1 MFFENKKKKSVTAF
15 DLKSVNDFFM
25 NVKDE
30 NFEEIERK
38 VKDINFEF
46 WKFKDEENSTILQKS
61 TFYNSFKITNL
72 IINSLKKN
80 PKVTKEKFQNYLEQ
94 KNKKGFNALHYTVM
108 NGNIKILNLL
118 LENNINYEST
128 NNRGLNVLYIAAQN
142 NKLNMLILFKE
153 KYKFDIESTDDEGST
168 PLHWACYTNSFNCV
182 EYLLSFNIN
191 VNIQDKEGLT
201 PLHLCIIGKNNYNI
215 IKLLLQYKANPDICD
230 NKGYSCFDLC
240 EIKNKFDI
248 IYVLKYKSK
257 FRFFDLEISIKK
269 KDNVKDKYIYFYYI
283 LNFSVYIFMLIIFG
297 EEKDKTI
304 FFWNTIIFILNILF
318 HIYLSKC
325 DPGFLIN
332 NNNVSL
338 LKIVEDNL
346 LNLNNF
352 CPICKVIKTNTS
364 KHCVICNKCI
374 NNYEHHCLWF
384 NNCIGEKNYHF
395 FIIFIIFLSF
405 NIVYVCLRNIQFLGN
420 FKNDKIEKIKI
431 NSLRLT
437 LSMFCII
444 VTYIFAF
451 PLFSYTFYHILNFI
465 TCNNSN
471 NTYAI
476 RKVKNIKKTNTQII
490 RDKINNTLD
499 KNFNYQNSILTEENE
514 TSTQKNSFLEPKKLN
529 YSYDDPGRNSI
540 MKG

>member
-61 TFYNSFKITNL
+61 TFYNSFKMTNL

-128 NNRGLNVLYIAAQN
+128 NNRGLNVLHIAEQN

>member
-61 TFYNSFKITNL
+61 TFYNSFKITNI
-72 IINSLKKN
+72 IINSLKNN

-128 NNRGLNVLYIAAQN
+128 NNRGLNVLHIAAQN

>member
-1 MFFENKKKKSVTAF
+1 MRIKKKKSVTAF

-61 TFYNSFKITNL
+61 TFYNSFKMTNL

-128 NNRGLNVLYIAAQN
+128 NNRGLNVLHIAAQN

>member
-61 TFYNSFKITNL
+61 TFYNSFKITNI
-72 IINSLKKN
+72 IINSLKNN

-128 NNRGLNVLYIAAQN
+128 NNRGLNVLHIAAQN

-240 EIKNKFDI
+240 EIKNKFDV

-405 NIVYVCLRNIQFLGN
+405 NIVYVCLRSIQFLGN

>member
-61 TFYNSFKITNL
+61 TFYNSFKMTNL

>member
-1 MFFENKKKKSVTAF
+1 MFYEDKKKKSVTAF

-30 NFEEIERK
+30 NLEEIERK

-61 TFYNSFKITNL
+61 TFYNSFKMTNL

-128 NNRGLNVLYIAAQN
+128 NNRGLNVLHIAAQN
-142 NKLNMLILFKE
+142 NKLNMMILFKE

-240 EIKNKFDI
+240 EIKNKFDV

>member
-1 MFFENKKKKSVTAF
+1 
-15 DLKSVNDFFM
+15 M

-61 TFYNSFKITNL
+61 TFYNSFKMTNL

-128 NNRGLNVLYIAAQN
+128 NNRGLNVLHIAAQN

>member
-1 MFFENKKKKSVTAF
+1 
-15 DLKSVNDFFM
+15 M

-30 NFEEIERK
+30 NLEEIERK

-61 TFYNSFKITNL
+61 TFYNSFKITNI
-72 IINSLKKN
+72 IINSLKNN
-80 PKVTKEKFQNYLEQ
+80 PKVSKEKFQNYLEQ

-128 NNRGLNVLYIAAQN
+128 NNRGLNVLHIAAQN
-142 NKLNMLILFKE
+142 NKLNMMILFKE

-240 EIKNKFDI
+240 EIKNKFDV

-257 FRFFDLEISIKK
+257 FRFFDLEISFKK

-332 NNNVSL
+332 NN
-338 LKIVEDNL
+338 
-346 LNLNNF
+346 
-352 CPICKVIKTNTS
+352 T
-364 KHCVICNKCI
+364 KH
-374 NNYEHHCLWF
+374 
-384 NNCIGEKNYHF
+384 
-395 FIIFIIFLSF
+395 
-405 NIVYVCLRNIQFLGN
+405 
-420 FKNDKIEKIKI
+420 
-431 NSLRLT
+431 
-437 LSMFCII
+437 
-444 VTYIFAF
+444 
-451 PLFSYTFYHILNFI
+451 
-465 TCNNSN
+465 
-471 NTYAI
+471 
-476 RKVKNIKKTNTQII
+476 
-490 RDKINNTLD
+490 
-499 KNFNYQNSILTEENE
+499 
-514 TSTQKNSFLEPKKLN
+514 
-529 YSYDDPGRNSI
+529 
-540 MKG
+540 

>member
-1 MFFENKKKKSVTAF
+1 MFYEDKKKKSVTAF

-30 NFEEIERK
+30 NLEEIERK

-61 TFYNSFKITNL
+61 TFYNSFKITNI
-72 IINSLKKN
+72 IINSLKNN
-80 PKVTKEKFQNYLEQ
+80 PKVSKEKFQNYLEQ

-128 NNRGLNVLYIAAQN
+128 NNRGLNVLHIAAQN
-142 NKLNMLILFKE
+142 NKLNMMILFKE

-240 EIKNKFDI
+240 EIKNKFDV

-257 FRFFDLEISIKK
+257 FRFFDLEISFKK

-405 NIVYVCLRNIQFLGN
+405 NVVYVCLRNIQFLGN

-444 VTYIFAF
+444 ITYIFAF

-490 RDKINNTLD
+490 RDKIHNTLD
-499 KNFNYQNSILTEENE
+499 ENFNYQNSISTEEKE
-514 TSTQKNSFLEPKKLN
+514 ISTQKSSFLEPKKFN

-540 MKG
+540 MEG

>member
-61 TFYNSFKITNL
+61 TFYNSFKMTNL

-128 NNRGLNVLYIAAQN
+128 NNRGLNVLHIAAQN